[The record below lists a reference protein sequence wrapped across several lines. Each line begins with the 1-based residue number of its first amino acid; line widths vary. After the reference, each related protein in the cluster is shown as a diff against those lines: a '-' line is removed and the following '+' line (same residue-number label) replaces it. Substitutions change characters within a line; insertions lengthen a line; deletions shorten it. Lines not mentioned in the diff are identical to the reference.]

1 MKTINLLALTFY
13 AIPDVISAFTPSAQV
28 GVVSPFTSARR
39 PSQKPTTT
47 SPIQPSIS
55 NHRHQFQI
63 SAIDPAAMPDI
74 APPLGNPEID
84 FSVIALVAGQENYG
98 FALVALGEA
107 LWSFSQAPSFSHA
120 KILVPAALACLLL
133 IGVSGPMVTNAS
145 DPASIRLGLEIATGT
160 SVMLGASYVAR
171 LLAPYSPSS
180 KEIAFLGLLVSVAGF
195 FSFSQNLFVDG
206 FISLPTVNLP
216 SLPGLPS
223 LPSFEVPKIF

>member
-1 MKTINLLALTFY
+1 M
-13 AIPDVISAFTPSAQV
+13 
-28 GVVSPFTSARR
+28 G
-39 PSQKPTTT
+39 
-47 SPIQPSIS
+47 
-55 NHRHQFQI
+55 
-63 SAIDPAAMPDI
+63 
-74 APPLGNPEID
+74 
-84 FSVIALVAGQENYG
+84 
-98 FALVALGEA
+98 
-107 LWSFSQAPSFSHA
+107 
-120 KILVPAALACLLL
+120 ILV
-133 IGVSGPMVTNAS
+133 GVSGPMVTS
-145 DPASIRLGLEIATGT
+145 GDEASIRLGLEIATGT